1 MPNAE
6 HEFDRHG
13 SNGQS
18 EMPREL
24 YDPYYTEGDPE
35 AADKARIK
43 NEDLVRQLTAARSE
57 FNVCCMCFTC

>member
-1 MPNAE
+1 MPNTE
-6 HEFDRHG
+6 HKSDRHS
-13 SNGQS
+13 SNRQS

-35 AADKARIK
+35 EADKARIK

-57 FNVCCMCFTC
+57 FNVCRMWFTC

>member
-6 HEFDRHG
+6 HELDRNG
-13 SNGQS
+13 SNRQS

-24 YDPYYTEGDPE
+24 YDPDYPEGDPE
-35 AADKARIK
+35 EAAKARIK

-57 FNVCCMCFTC
+57 LKST